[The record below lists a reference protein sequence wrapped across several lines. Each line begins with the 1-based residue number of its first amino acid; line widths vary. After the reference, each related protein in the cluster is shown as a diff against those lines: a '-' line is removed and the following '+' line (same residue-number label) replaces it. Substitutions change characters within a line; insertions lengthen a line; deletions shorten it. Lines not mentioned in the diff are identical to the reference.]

1 MVNIQTL
8 IYLVYFKKGQYF
20 VMNYKIDCGLKLQ
33 HCSIL
38 LTSNSTILKKGGGG
52 TVPISR

>member
-38 LTSNSTILKKGGGG
+38 LTSNSTVLKKGGGG